1 MRCLGKGTERG
12 DRPAR
17 DTPIRA
23 APPHT
28 HTPTH
33 TDLGLSVLTLSGW
46 CPPHLILCSRENKQ
60 GVRLPVLG
68 AQAHLSAQVLKVTVS
83 CACPP
88 LEKDG

>member
-1 MRCLGKGTERG
+1 MSGEGDGEGRLPGERHTDQG
-12 DRPAR
+12 C
-17 DTPIRA
+17 
-23 APPHT
+23 PPTHT

-33 TDLGLSVLTLSGW
+33 TDLGLSVRTLRGW
-46 CPPHLILCSRENKQ
+46 CPPRLVRCSQENKQ
-60 GVRLPVLG
+60 GVRLPVLLG